1 MFKDLDTEGVSK
13 SLNILKNPTNLN
25 SKIKI
30 EMKILKYIT
39 SLSLLLCLNLN
50 CSDLYEGKNV
60 DPDAP
65 TVVNPDAL
73 LKGIQLA
80 NIEVQLGQTQRIA
93 AMWTGQYR
101 GLILLFLSIHEYNLS
116 AEESNGTWNIA
127 YQSVV
132 KQSRVMREGLKD
144 DAFYQG
150 LGKILEANSLGALTA
165 LYGDI
170 PFSEIAQ
177 DEKFPN
183 PKFDNQ
189 RSVYAGL
196 QVLLDGAIADLKTLK
211 GTRTVTNDLLFRGD
225 YNKWLQ
231 VAYTLK
237 SRYYME
243 TKEYDKAYEAALSG
257 ISTGANSL
265 KFVPPGTAIGDGNLL
280 NMMIANRG
288 GYMSTG
294 NTYLT
299 RLLGRTGVAG
309 SRNNAKTTED
319 ARSKYYA
326 IAGTS
331 STTERGV
338 AGAKSPMPLVIFEE
352 NLLNLAEA
360 GLRTKGFAEGLT
372 QLNKLRAY
380 LNVRNNPFTPLGTTD
395 TVKYD
400 AYVEA
405 DFLAG
410 GMENRTNSTKEIALL
425 REIIEERYVSLYG
438 TILPFNDFRRL
449 AKSDSDVRPPLP
461 FNSTVATKH
470 PERLIYAQTEINA
483 NPNLPKPLPDLYQV
497 TEVNK

>member
-1 MFKDLDTEGVSK
+1 
-13 SLNILKNPTNLN
+13 
-25 SKIKI
+25 
-30 EMKILKYIT
+30 MKITKYIT
-39 SLSLLLCLNLN
+39 ALALLACLSVGC
-50 CSDLYEGKNV
+50 DIYEGKNV

-73 LKGIQLA
+73 LKGVELA

-101 GLILLFLSIHEYNLS
+101 GLILLYLSIHEYNLS
-116 AEESNGTWNIA
+116 AEESNSTWNLA

-132 KQSRVMREGLKD
+132 KQARVMREGLKD
-144 DAFYQG
+144 DKFYQG
-150 LGKILEANSLGALTA
+150 VGKIMEANSLGTLTA

-170 PFSEIAQ
+170 PFTEIAQ

-183 PKFDNQ
+183 PKVDGQ

-196 QVLLDGAIADLKTLK
+196 QTMLDDAIADLKTLK
-211 GTRTVTNDLLFRGD
+211 GTRTVANDLLFKGD
-225 YNKWLQ
+225 YTKWLQ

-237 SRYYME
+237 SRYFME
-243 TKEYDKAYEAALSG
+243 TKEYDKAYDAALNG

-265 KFVPPGTAIGDGNLL
+265 KFIPPGTAIGDGNLL

-288 GYMSTG
+288 GYMSTS

-299 RLLGRTGVAG
+299 RLLGRTNATG
-309 SRNNAKTTED
+309 SRNNAKTIED

-331 STTERGV
+331 STAERGV
-338 AGAKSPMPLVIFEE
+338 AGAKSPMPLVIYEE

-360 GLRTKGFAEGLT
+360 GLRTKGFAEGLL
-372 QLNKLRAY
+372 QLNKLRAFM
-380 LNVRNNPFTPLGTTD
+380 NTRGNAFAPLGTTD

-410 GMENRTNSTKEIALL
+410 GMENRTTLTKEKALL

-449 AKSDSDVRPPLP
+449 AKSDADVRPVLP
-461 FNSTVATKH
+461 FNSTTATKH
-470 PERLIYAQTEINA
+470 PERLIYAQTEING
-483 NPNLPKPLPDLYQV
+483 NPNLPKPLPDIYQV